1 MELVPFRPEHLAG
14 IDPPAMG
21 PDQLAFFSRHY
32 RPCGPAWTGI
42 AAGRVVGC
50 GGIVPDEDGGGT
62 AWAIL
67 SHPVRAAAVHRA
79 ALRLLKHDSIPP
91 RLAAAA
97 RADWPGAC
105 RWLERLGFRDLG
117 IEGEYRRYVKCRQ
130 PCQRSLPV

>member
-1 MELVPFRPEHLAG
+1 MELVPFRPEHLAE
-14 IDPPAMG
+14 IEPPAVT
-21 PDQLAFFSRHY
+21 PEQLALYCRHY

-50 GGIVPDEDGGGT
+50 GGIVLDEHGGG
-62 AWAIL
+62 AVWAIL
-67 SHPVRAAAVHRA
+67 SHPVRTAAVHRA
-79 ALRLLKHDSIPP
+79 ALRLLNRGAMPCH
-91 RLAAAA
+91 LAAAA

-130 PCQRSLPV
+130 

>member
-1 MELVPFRPEHLAG
+1 MELVPFRPEHLAE
-14 IDPPAMG
+14 IEPPAVT
-21 PDQLAFFSRHY
+21 PEQLALYCRHY
-32 RPCGPAWTGI
+32 RACGPAWTGI

-50 GGIVPDEDGGGT
+50 GGIVPDKDGCGL

-67 SHPVRAAAVHRA
+67 SHPVRAAAVHRTV
-79 ALRLLKHDSIPP
+79 LRLLNSRAIPP

-117 IEGEYRRYVKCRQ
+117 IEGEYRRYVKCRHTC
-130 PCQRSLPV
+130 P